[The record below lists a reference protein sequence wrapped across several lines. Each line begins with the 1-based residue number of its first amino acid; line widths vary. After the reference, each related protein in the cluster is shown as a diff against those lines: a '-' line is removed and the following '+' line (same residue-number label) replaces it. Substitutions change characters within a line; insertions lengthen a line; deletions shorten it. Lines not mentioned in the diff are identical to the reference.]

1 VKVSPK
7 SSNRDESTAAYAN
20 NIVLRNVVQTVL
32 LKAAN
37 GPVLKADYDA
47 AIDALNELFRRAA

>member
-1 VKVSPK
+1 MSD
-7 SSNRDESTAAYAN
+7 SAACAN